1 MQGRERTGKFRSFIQ
16 DLAFS
21 LSEIDK
27 KTEMPEIDF
36 IRSFNLRNQV
46 FKTEVKR
53 FLLFPDEVV
62 HM

>member
-1 MQGRERTGKFRSFIQ
+1 MQDRERTGKFRSLIQ

-21 LSEIDK
+21 LSEIGK
-27 KTEMPEIDF
+27 NTEMPEIDF

-46 FKTEVKR
+46 FKAKVKR

>member
-1 MQGRERTGKFRSFIQ
+1 MQDRERTGKFRSLIQ
-16 DLAFS
+16 DMAFS

-27 KTEMPEIDF
+27 KIEMPKIDF
-36 IRSFNLRNQV
+36 IRSFNLRNRV
-46 FKTEVKR
+46 FKTEIKR

>member
-1 MQGRERTGKFRSFIQ
+1 MQDRQRTGKFWSLIQ

-27 KTEMPEIDF
+27 NTEMPEIDF

-46 FKTEVKR
+46 FKAKVKR
-53 FLLFPDEVV
+53 FLLFPDKVV